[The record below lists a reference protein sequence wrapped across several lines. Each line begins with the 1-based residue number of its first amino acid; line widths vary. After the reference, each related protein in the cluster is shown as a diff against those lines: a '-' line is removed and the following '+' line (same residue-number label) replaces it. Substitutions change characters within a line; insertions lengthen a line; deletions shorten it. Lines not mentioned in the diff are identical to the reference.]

1 MLSHTNTIII
11 SVVFAV
17 VSLPLLV
24 TLLLFCVPTIKPK
37 PRMASQSHHVKDT
50 EAHTPAST
58 PAADLPPYQNAD
70 APVDPAQRKL

>member
-1 MLSHTNTIII
+1 MLSHTNTIIV
-11 SVVFAV
+11 SVVCAV

-37 PRMASQSHHVKDT
+37 PRISQSHHVKDT

-58 PAADLPPYQNAD
+58 PATDLPPYQNAD